1 MIMNNVN
8 ICQKTISMIMRNK
21 TPLPLDSGDLPCRK
35 NNNPV
40 SSKSQKFSEESGK
53 KNDSNRFFLPP

>member
-1 MIMNNVN
+1 
-8 ICQKTISMIMRNK
+8 MIMRNK

-40 SSKSQKFSEESGK
+40 SIKSQKFNEESGK
-53 KNDSNRFFLPP
+53 KMISTAFFSRRKRKGAARVFRQP